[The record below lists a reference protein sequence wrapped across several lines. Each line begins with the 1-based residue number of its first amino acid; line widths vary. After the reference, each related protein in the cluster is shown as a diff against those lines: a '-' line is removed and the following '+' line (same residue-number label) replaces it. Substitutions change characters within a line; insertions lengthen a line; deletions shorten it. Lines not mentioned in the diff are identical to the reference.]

1 MGKAEEGFGN
11 DNRWFGVRHRG
22 REPRVIEYPLVAI
35 QSEGRQ
41 VPFPRGRKEARA
53 PDAEGLWGNS
63 ALLPEVHPIHV
74 DLRVLLRHRPSNLG
88 RASRDALAKICVL
101 GYSCSKAPVGFYSK
115 A

>member
-1 MGKAEEGFGN
+1 MGKAEEGFDN

-53 PDAEGLWGNS
+53 PNAEGLWGNS

-74 DLRVLLRHRPSNLG
+74 DLRVLLRHRALLLVPKCCWTLRRG
-88 RASRDALAKICVL
+88 RGVNIA
-101 GYSCSKAPVGFYSK
+101 
-115 A
+115 